1 MTNKKKDR
9 EFLTQDSHTR
19 EDFEWASGFY
29 LYDDLDQKWINWSE
43 KKLFKEIAKL
53 AWQPFEYWEGEEIYN
68 EINKL
73 ASSVRQKIEKETNDQ
88 SI

>member
-1 MTNKKKDR
+1 MNKKER
-9 EFLTQDSHTR
+9 G
-19 EDFEWASGFY
+19 DFEWASGFY

-43 KKLFKEIAKL
+43 KKLFREIAKL
-53 AWQPFEYWEGEEIYN
+53 AWQPFEYWEGEQIYN

-73 ASSVRQKIEKETNDQ
+73 ASSVREKIKKEINDQ

>member
-1 MTNKKKDR
+1 MTDK
-9 EFLTQDSHTR
+9 ER

-29 LYDDLDQKWINWSE
+29 LYDDLDGDWVNWE
-43 KKLFKEIAKL
+43 EEKLFEEISAL
-53 AWQPFEYWEGEEIYN
+53 AWQPFEHWEGEDIYN

-73 ASSVRQKIEKETNDQ
+73 ASSVRQKIKKETNDQ

>member
-1 MTNKKKDR
+1 MTDK
-9 EFLTQDSHTR
+9 ER
-19 EDFEWASGFY
+19 EDFEWASSFY
-29 LYDDLDQKWINWSE
+29 LYADLDKEWDNWDE
-43 KKLFKEIAKL
+43 EKLFEEISAL
-53 AWQPFEYWEGEEIYN
+53 AWQPFEHWEGEDIYN